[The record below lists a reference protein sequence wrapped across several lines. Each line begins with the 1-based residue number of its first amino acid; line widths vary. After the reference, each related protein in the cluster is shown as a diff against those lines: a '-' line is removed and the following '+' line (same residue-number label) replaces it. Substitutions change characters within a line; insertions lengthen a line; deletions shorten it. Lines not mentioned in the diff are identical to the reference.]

1 MIINHQSEKK
11 QNDEAEHNVQKT
23 YIKKKKKQA
32 SKRNK
37 TNFQSFQSLTLPPL
51 LLPPPFLPDPAFS
64 LSFSLH
70 LDRARLRK
78 KESIGIHRGK

>member
-11 QNDEAEHNVQKT
+11 QNDEAEHNAQKT
-23 YIKKKKKQA
+23 YIKKKKETSKQ
-32 SKRNK
+32 KK
-37 TNFQSFQSLTLPPL
+37 EDFQSFQSLTLPPL